1 MKYCNSCNNL
11 YANCHCISPVIS
23 SQTVINSE
31 AAGRDGESAYNIAKR
46 LGKIPSTMTEG
57 EYIDSLKGADG
68 EAAENLAPQSAD
80 EIFG

>member
-1 MKYCNSCNNL
+1 MCYNKYNC
-11 YANCHCISPVIS
+11 NCHLISPVVS
-23 SQTVINSE
+23 SQTIIKSD
-31 AAGRDGESAYNIAKR
+31 AAGRDGESAYLIAKR
-46 LGKIPSTMTEG
+46 LGKIPASMTEG